1 MNKYIK
7 VKNGFRIVV
16 MPWDKVVTIT
26 KIETG
31 EIVRQEKFSDHIQ
44 AVMVAKAL

>member
-1 MNKYIK
+1 MKKFIK
-7 VKNGFRIVV
+7 VKNGFRVEV

-31 EIVRQEKFSDHIQ
+31 EIVKKETFSDHIK